1 MSPGLEPL
9 NQVVMQLLLTL
20 ALMTLALCAAAAI
33 LALALELLRRGAA
46 RWFARP
52 RPAASFYVGR
62 LEDSR
67 AAVYVVERDVVRL
80 LFEATPLPASW
91 AQIGDRLARGLAADA
106 IGAVEPPRRGVRRLA
121 RRIAKAPQEG
131 FVIERPAVAALA
143 GRSPIRP
150 GAHRLR
156 AAAAGPG
163 SRLRRTLA
171 RHLGPWATA
180 RRGEVGRTAGHAKV
194 GRRAPT

>member
-1 MSPGLEPL
+1 VSPGLDSL
-9 NQVVMQLLLTL
+9 NEVVMQLLLAL
-20 ALMTLALCAAAAI
+20 ALMTLALCAAAGV
-33 LALALELLRRGAA
+33 LALAPELLRRGAA

-91 AQIGDRLARGLAADA
+91 AQVGGGLARSLARDA
-106 IGAVEPPRRGVRRLA
+106 IGAAEPPRRGMRRLA
-121 RRIAKAPQEG
+121 RRLAKAPPEG

-143 GRSPIRP
+143 GRSPLRLW
-150 GAHRLR
+150 AHRLR
-156 AAAAGPG
+156 AAPARPG
-163 SRLRRTLA
+163 SRLRRALA
-171 RHLGPWATA
+171 RRLSRWATSRREPGRSAGVA
-180 RRGEVGRTAGHAKV
+180 RAGRHT
-194 GRRAPT
+194 PT